1 MRRQLYILIIIFTS
15 LFAVTS
21 VFAQLSK
28 EEKRARKKISRSL
41 LKKVIASVDENKYQ
55 EAIVLID
62 SLLTLDPKNAEGYF
76 YKGLVLAKTNDTT
89 AALEALEEGITKVP
103 LSSRLKIITSRL
115 YINVGK
121 PDEALA
127 YLEAV
132 LKIKPKNAESLY
144 LSGIIYLQKA
154 DSTQALDLFEK
165 ALQNS
170 LSGK

>member
-1 MRRQLYILIIIFTS
+1 M
-15 LFAVTS
+15 
-21 VFAQLSK
+21 
-28 EEKRARKKISRSL
+28 
-41 LKKVIASVDENKYQ
+41 
-55 EAIVLID
+55 
-62 SLLTLDPKNAEGYF
+62 
-76 YKGLVLAKTNDTT
+76 
-89 AALEALEEGITKVP
+89 EEGITKVP

-154 DSTQALDLFEK
+154 DTTQALDLFEK